1 MDIRQNLTDK
11 IILAL
16 ESGVTPW
23 RCPFERTALPT
34 NLKTK
39 NNYNGINTLCL
50 WLTSKLSGYTSNYWL
65 GFAQARALGGKVRKG
80 EKGTPII
87 VCQTAKK
94 KGDASGNDEELIT
107 RFFKTD
113 YVFNIDQIENL
124 EADTENP
131 EIKSVI
137 EIETFISS
145 TGASLRHQGERAYFD
160 IKEDFINMP
169 YKSKFKDERGYYST
183 LFHELTHW
191 TGHESRLNRL
201 ELKNKK
207 DRAFEELVA
216 EIGSSFLSA
225 EYGIS
230 VDIENTASYIE
241 SWLENLKKDK
251 NYIFKASGKASE
263 AVSYI
268 QKL

>member
-11 IILAL
+11 IIMAL
-16 ESGVTPW
+16 ENGVTPW
-23 RCPFERTALPT
+23 KCPFEKTTLPT

-39 NNYNGINTLCL
+39 NKYNGVNTLCL
-50 WLTSKLSGYTSNYWL
+50 WLTSLFSGYTSNYWL
-65 GFAQARALGGKVRKG
+65 GFAQARDLGGKVRKG

-94 KGDASGNDEELIT
+94 KIDESRIDKETIT

-113 YVFNIDQIENL
+113 HVFNIDQIENL
-124 EADTENP
+124 EFETGNS
-131 EIKSVI
+131 EIKSVA
-137 EIETFISS
+137 EIENLVAS
-145 TGASLRHQGERAYFD
+145 TGAVIRHQGERAYFD

-169 YKSKFKDERGYYST
+169 YKSKFKDEKGYYST

-191 TGHESRLNRL
+191 TGHENRLNRL
-201 ELKNKK
+201 ELKKK
-207 DRAFEELVA
+207 EDRAFEELVA
-216 EIGSSFLSA
+216 EIGASFLSA

-230 VDIENTASYIE
+230 VDIENTASYIG
-241 SWLENLKKDK
+241 SWLESLKKDK
-251 NYIFKASGKASE
+251 NYIFKASRLANE

-268 QKL
+268 QKI